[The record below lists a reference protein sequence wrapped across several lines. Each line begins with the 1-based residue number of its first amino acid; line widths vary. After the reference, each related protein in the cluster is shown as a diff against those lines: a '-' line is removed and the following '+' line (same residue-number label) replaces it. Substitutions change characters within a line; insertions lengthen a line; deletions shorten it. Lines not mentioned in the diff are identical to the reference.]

1 MCTTT
6 HKVTAAG
13 TAGPFSGTFVMP
25 SSIAD
30 DLITQAGGNVSKL
43 EQLLGLSQ
51 GSLGTNP
58 VRIDIVNPTGLRLP
72 SGNEWGAN
80 AQWIPGGHT
89 SGGLMEAIIDSPKI
103 GQYTTATIK

>member
-1 MCTTT
+1 
-6 HKVTAAG
+6 
-13 TAGPFSGTFVMP
+13 
-25 SSIAD
+25 SIAD

-72 SGNEWGAN
+72 SGNELGAN
-80 AQWIPGGHT
+80 AQWIPG
-89 SGGLMEAIIDSPKI
+89 AIPW
-103 GQYTTATIK
+103 

>member
-72 SGNEWGAN
+72 SGNEWGGKCSMDSWGPYIW
-80 AQWIPGGHT
+80 WIDGGNN
-89 SGGLMEAIIDSPKI
+89 
-103 GQYTTATIK
+103 